1 MHDHGHDHEHDRPE
15 RQSAPRRTAQPDE
28 AGPGT
33 RTVHQLQRSMG
44 NAAVARLLQ
53 GAEEETAEPTTVPEV
68 LSGSGRPLDAG
79 KRTDMESRLGADFST
94 VRVHNDTAAARSAD
108 EIGARAYTSGEHV
121 VLGRGG
127 AEDHTLAHELWH
139 VVQQRE
145 GPVSAT
151 DNGTGVALS
160 DPGDRFE
167 RAAEQA
173 ATQAMSNAATQ
184 AHDRSGHDRTEH
196 DHTGHDHSGPGHVS
210 GEAAVQRSPRDWRHS
225 DSVRDALT
233 AEPGMGLRSYWPPI
247 VQAVRLYISILD
259 DTQVD
264 QRAQVLD
271 RLDGALDSWEGNQ
284 GAATTINIT
293 GQARNKRAIVNAL
306 RALIT
311 TERSEIRTLRQ
322 GPPAAA
328 APTPAAPIPMAVPM
342 AIGGASRQRP
352 GEESEDSSPETGVP
366 LSTLRDRFQSAG
378 ALPTGIDIHLHMT
391 SGRNLPGIHAQGLQP
406 GAGQGIGLPDTER
419 QGDNNFI
426 YLLSSSPDA
435 KTYVGQES
443 GGRGVGVISS
453 GVAFGP
459 DTNYDGGAYQHHG
472 SAPPAR
478 GAAQGDGPFSF
489 TLPATPRTRAGLRDF
504 VNGHLD
510 NGQQPMSENEAVQ
523 RVLAALWNEFGL
535 LVARDLSRT

>member
-1 MHDHGHDHEHDRPE
+1 MHDHEHDRPE
-15 RQSAPRRTAQPDE
+15 RRAAPRRAAQPDE
-28 AGPGT
+28 TGPAARTT
-33 RTVHQLQRSMG
+33 RQLQRSMG
-44 NAAVARLLQ
+44 NAAVARLLSES
-53 GAEEETAEPTTVPEV
+53 EEDTAEPNTVHDV
-68 LSGSGRPLDAG
+68 LGGSGRPLDAG
-79 KRTDMESRLGADFST
+79 KRADMESRLGADFSS

-127 AEDHTLAHELWH
+127 SDDHTLAHELWH

-151 DNGTGVALS
+151 DTGTGVALS

-167 RAAEQA
+167 RAAEA
-173 ATQAMSNAATQ
+173 VATQAMSGPAPE
-184 AHDRSGHDRTEH
+184 HSDHSGHDH
-196 DHTGHDHSGPGHVS
+196 AGHDHAAHGQAAAGP
-210 GEAAVQRSPRDWRHS
+210 VQRSPRDWRHS

-233 AEPGMGLRSYWPPI
+233 TEAGMGLRSYWPPI

-271 RLDGALDSWEGNQ
+271 RLDATLNAWEDNQ
-284 GAATTINIT
+284 GAATTINLT
-293 GQARNKRAIVNAL
+293 GQARNKRAIVAAL
-306 RALIT
+306 RQLIT

-322 GPPAAA
+322 GPVA

-342 AIGGASRQRP
+342 AIGGASRQP
-352 GEESEDSSPETGVP
+352 QGEESEDSSPETQVP
-366 LSTLRDRFQSAG
+366 LSTLRGRFQSAG

-391 SGRNLPGIHAQGLQP
+391 SGRNIPGIHDQGVRP
-406 GAGQGIGLPDTER
+406 GAGRGIGLPDTE
-419 QGDNNFI
+419 GEPDNNFI
-426 YLLSSSPDA
+426 YLLSSSPNA
-435 KTYVGQES
+435 KTFVGQES
-443 GGRGVGVISS
+443 GGRAVGVISS
-453 GVAFGP
+453 GVAYGP
-459 DTNYDGGAYQHHG
+459 DSNYDGGAYQHHG
-472 SAPPAR
+472 AAPPAR